1 MLGNVTKFSSNNL
14 CCKKNK
20 KKTQKLV
27 MEIKKLEIE
36 KFEIKNK
43 K

>member
-1 MLGNVTKFSSNNL
+1 MYQSFLQTTFIA
-14 CCKKNK
+14 KKTK